1 MDNPR
6 FTNMNIP
13 KFIQILDG
21 QLVSCIIRKYGETI
35 WYVSVLFRFLHFC
48 LFFVGDSPKVSIN
61 QMPPVLSSLPPTPK
75 HTQKQQRHHRNQF
88 FFLLRVRDSHQDY
101 GPQPFRQSS
110 RKVSSNTKLFHLV
123 FGFTFFSLVM
133 DYSRVLFK
141 PSRPQLFLDFF
152 LSFSF
157 FSFPHIIIFLVL
169 LILFSP
175 VLIVSML
182 INLSLSLSLSLEF
195 FHWLPTMQKIGIEN
209 FEMFESYKG
218 KIQKAHLWILSNV
231 LVS

>member
-1 MDNPR
+1 MVRLRIIKISP
-6 FTNMNIP
+6 
-13 KFIQILDG
+13 ILSI
-21 QLVSCIIRKYGETI
+21 LC
-35 WYVSVLFRFLHFC
+35 
-48 LFFVGDSPKVSIN
+48 GDSPKVSIN
-61 QMPPVLSSLPPTPK
+61 KCPRLFLP
-75 HTQKQQRHHRNQF
+75 HHQHQNTQKQQRYHRNQF
-88 FFLLRVRDSHQDY
+88 FFLLRVRDSRRDY
-101 GPQPFRQSS
+101 GLQPFRQSS
-110 RKVSSNTKLFHLV
+110 WKVSSNTKLFHLV

-182 INLSLSLSLSLEF
+182 INFSLSLSLPLCGIFSLVANNVEDWNWKF
-195 FHWLPTMQKIGIEN
+195 WN
-209 FEMFESYKG
+209 V
-218 KIQKAHLWILSNV
+218 WIL
-231 LVS
+231 